1 MVSGSLTRTKGKV
14 LNSKNKSS
22 TSCCILGAG
31 AIGMIF
37 AAYFKRIGMNVYVIH
52 HRNMPKTVFEVQ
64 VCDSDLSGNYSF
76 EIAAPENIEETDFIL
91 VTTKATEVLSALKG
105 IKDVLKKGSD
115 VVILSNGMG
124 FHEKAQ
130 ETYGST
136 RIFAATTTEAAHISQ
151 PGIINHSATG
161 RTVIG
166 EISSKKSPDWL
177 PIWLNAIPNSSWTE
191 DIRTALWEKLAINCV
206 INPLTASHECR
217 NGELIEN
224 PILKELAKDLCLEIE
239 MVIDAAKIPHAKEPL
254 FDIVS
259 QVIFDTAT
267 NFSSMFQDVKAE
279 RTTEIESITGYLVE
293 TAARFNVDV
302 PMNNKLLKQLQDT
315 RFSPN

>member
-1 MVSGSLTRTKGKV
+1 MVSGSLIRTKGKF
-14 LNSKNKSS
+14 LDSKNKSS
-22 TSCCILGAG
+22 ISCCILGAG

-37 AAYFKRIGMNVYVIH
+37 AAYFKRIGMKVYVIH
-52 HRNMPKTVFEVQ
+52 HRNMPKTVFGVQ
-64 VCDSDLSGNYSF
+64 VRDSDLAGHYSF
-76 EIAAPENIEETDFIL
+76 EIATPENIEKTDFIL
-91 VTTKATEVLSALKG
+91 VTTKATEVLNALDS
-105 IKDVLKKGSD
+105 IKDILKNKSD

-130 ETYGST
+130 QTYESA

-151 PGIINHSATG
+151 PRIINHSATG

-177 PIWLNAIPNSSWTE
+177 PIWLNAIPESSWTQ
-191 DIRTALWEKLAINCV
+191 DIKTALWEKLCINCV

-224 PILKELAKDLCLEIE
+224 PVLKELVKDLCLEIE
-239 MVIDAAKIPHAKEPL
+239 MVSDAAKIPYAKEPL

-259 QVIFDTAT
+259 QVVFDTAT
-267 NFSSMFQDVKAE
+267 NFSSMFQDVKAG

-293 TAARFNVDV
+293 TAARFKVDV
-302 PMNNKLLKQLQDT
+302 PLNNKLLEKLRDT
-315 RFSPN
+315 KFSPT

>member
-1 MVSGSLTRTKGKV
+1 
-14 LNSKNKSS
+14 
-22 TSCCILGAG
+22 
-31 AIGMIF
+31 
-37 AAYFKRIGMNVYVIH
+37 
-52 HRNMPKTVFEVQ
+52 MPKEVFKVQ

-76 EIAAPENIEETDFIL
+76 EIASSENIVETDFIL
-91 VTTKATEVLSALKG
+91 VTTKATEVLNALKG
-105 IKDVLKKGSD
+105 IRDVLKTGSD
-115 VVILSNGMG
+115 LVILSNGMG

-177 PIWLNAIPNSSWTE
+177 PIWLNAIPESSWTQ
-191 DIRTALWEKLAINCV
+191 DIKTALWEKLAINCV

-224 PILKELAKDLCLEIE
+224 PILKELTKDLCLEIE

-259 QVIFDTAT
+259 QVILDTAT
-267 NFSSMFQDVKAE
+267 NFSSMFQDVKAG
-279 RTTEIESITGYLVE
+279 RITEIESITGYLVE

-302 PMNNKLLKQLQDT
+302 PMNNKLLQQLQDT